1 MKLLPTYFM
10 EGIDQLT
17 KELPNIIRNG
27 NILRL
32 KELIRADKQI
42 VNEKFKANQTPLME
56 AIIFKQEEIAK
67 LLVENGADVNAQD
80 DKGWSALHFAAQS
93 YLPNTIKLLITKKA
107 DIDPQDAWGNTPLLR
122 AIYNSNNGE
131 TIRLLL
137 EAGADRNK
145 KNNYGH
151 SPLEIAQKVDDHK
164 IIKYFEITTN

>member
-1 MKLLPTYFM
+1 MKFVLTCFW
-10 EGIDQLT
+10 EEIDQLI

-27 NILRL
+27 DIRRL

-56 AIIFKQEEIAK
+56 AIIFKQEEMAK
-67 LLVENGADVNAQD
+67 FLIDNGADVNAQD

-93 YLPNTIKLLITKKA
+93 YLPKTMKLLIAKKA
-107 DIDPQDAWGNTPLLR
+107 DIDSQDAWGNTPLLR

-131 TIRLLL
+131 TICLLL
-137 EAGADRNK
+137 GAGADRNK

-151 SPLEIAQKVDDHK
+151 SPLEMAERFDDTS
-164 IIKYFEITTN
+164 IIQYFRK